1 MSLIKTFLIVDIDAI
16 NFLFP
21 DSYHSSVCK
30 QVIPH
35 VYLLIHH
42 LNFDISW
49 FRCHFLS
56 RHRSADIETA
66 LYDRTYYVFIKFS
79 VLCSIFQHVIKRK
92 QRIRTKK

>member
-35 VYLLIHH
+35 VYLLTHH

-49 FRCHFLS
+49 FRCHF
-56 RHRSADIETA
+56 
-66 LYDRTYYVFIKFS
+66 
-79 VLCSIFQHVIKRK
+79 
-92 QRIRTKK
+92 